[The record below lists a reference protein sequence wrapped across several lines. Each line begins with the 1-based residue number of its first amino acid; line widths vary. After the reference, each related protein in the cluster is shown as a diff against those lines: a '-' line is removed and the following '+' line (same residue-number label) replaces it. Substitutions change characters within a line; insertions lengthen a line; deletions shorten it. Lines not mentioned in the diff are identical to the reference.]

1 MENKT
6 KKLKE
11 GDILPLNGYLY
22 RVTRVNVGRGEETC
36 EDCDVDGGLYC
47 DLIPCHCGD
56 CKVKGKRYVL
66 KNIGLDLSQTTTE
79 ELKKELLKRGESV
92 GLSKEERNAYLKQM
106 KGYIKEMN
114 DIDGEM
120 CDSTVHSLSDEM
132 MVDILKKI
140 GGFDEFIELYNDIPR
155 CFE

>member
-11 GDILPLNGYLY
+11 GDVLPLNGYLY

-79 ELKKELLKRGESV
+79 ELKKELAKRGEST
-92 GLSKEERNAYLKQM
+92 GLSKEEKDAYLKQL
-106 KGYIKEMN
+106 KGYIYKMN
-114 DIDGEM
+114 DINGEM
-120 CDSTVHSLSDEM
+120 SSSTVHSLADDMLVE
-132 MVDILKKI
+132 ILKKT
-140 GGFDEFIELYNDIPR
+140 GGFDEFVELYNDIPR
-155 CFE
+155 WFE